1 MSSLAQEESRS
12 ISENV
17 TWGQRKRFADGKV
30 SMPYGQFLGYRKGA
44 DGLPEIV
51 PEEAETVRTIYRLF
65 IQGKTAN
72 AIAAT
77 LTKQGIPTPGG
88 KEKWQST
95 TVESILT
102 NERYKGDAVLQ
113 KKFTVDF
120 LTKKQKINEGEVP
133 QFYVKNSHPAIVRP
147 DEWNRVQD
155 EMTRRKAT
163 GRHHNSLSPF
173 SAKIICGNCGEYYG
187 SKVWHSTSKYRRT
200 IWQCNAKFK
209 GAGKCRTPHLYE
221 YDIKALFLNAV
232 SELMIDREALIEDG
246 RTLRMAFTDFSDI
259 DKEIGEI
266 TSEIDVLSGLV
277 QKLVDENSTTTLDQT
292 YYRNRYDIYI
302 ERYDKATKQLE
313 ALREQRQIKEL
324 KGDILSGFLFELGEL
339 YELPM
344 VFKESTWDALIDHVT
359 VHTDCRVVFTFKNG
373 TEVTET
379 L

>member
-1 MSSLAQEESRS
+1 
-12 ISENV
+12 
-17 TWGQRKRFADGKV
+17 
-30 SMPYGQFLGYRKGA
+30 MPYGQFLGYRKGA

-65 IQGKTAN
+65 IQGKTTN

-88 KEKWQST
+88 KKKWQST

-102 NERYKGDAVLQ
+102 NEKYKGDAVLQ
-113 KKFTVDF
+113 KKYTVDF

-133 QFYVKNSHPAIVRP
+133 QFYVENSHPAIIRP
-147 DEWNRVQD
+147 DEWNRVRD

-163 GRHHNSLSPF
+163 GRHHNRLSPF
-173 SAKIICGNCGEYYG
+173 SAKIICGDCGEYYG

-200 IWQCNAKFK
+200 IWQCNAKFT
-209 GAGKCRTPHLYE
+209 GAKKCRTPHLYE
-221 YDIKALFLNAV
+221 DDIKALFLNAV

-246 RTLRMAFTDFSDI
+246 RALRMAFTDFSGI

-266 TSEIDVLSGLV
+266 TSEMDVLSGLV
-277 QKLVDENSTTTLDQT
+277 QKLVDANATTTLDQT
-292 YYRNRYDIYI
+292 DYRNRYDNYI
-302 ERYDKATKQLE
+302 ERYDKAKKRLD
-313 ALREQRQIKEL
+313 ALREQRQMQEL
-324 KGDILSGFLFELGEL
+324 KGDILSGFLFVLGEL

-344 VFKESTWDALIDHVT
+344 VFKEATWDALVDHVT
-359 VHTDCRVVFTFKNG
+359 VHTDGRVVFTFKNG
-373 TEVTET
+373 IEVTET